1 MAVVFCADAI
11 AGGSDLGC
19 DDRAFAMS
27 AVGSMDVASSVVYF
41 YPRYWNLCGSHILS
55 QISIAFDQGWKK
67 PD

>member
-1 MAVVFCADAI
+1 MVVVFCLDAI

-41 YPRYWNLCGSHILS
+41 YPRYNPK
-55 QISIAFDQGWKK
+55 ISG
-67 PD
+67 